1 MKAAITATPRTGTRA
16 PSRIAVA
23 SQTSPSRKRRLM
35 AATPAASMVVLS
47 RRRSRRT
54 YPQMTLNKTAR
65 SANAALAVGFGAVA
79 APSADAA
86 AGCWTNDG
94 GIKWYCNNVSGAP
107 VYGIIGNNH
116 SYPDPGKIVGYMYS
130 NPSWFYCKE
139 DG

>member
-1 MKAAITATPRTGTRA
+1 MLAT
-16 PSRIAVA
+16 
-23 SQTSPSRKRRLM
+23 
-35 AATPAASMVVLS
+35 
-47 RRRSRRT
+47 
-54 YPQMTLNKTAR
+54 
-65 SANAALAVGFGAVA
+65 AALAVGFGAVA

-86 AGCWTNDG
+86 AGCWNNDD

-139 DG
+139 DGQAWSADRTRPAG